1 MLIYLLAFVGGV
13 LTILSPCILPVLP
26 FVFAH
31 ADRPFRRAGLP
42 LLLGMALTFSLV
54 ATAAAYGG
62 HWVVRLNQGGRYVA
76 MARLPDPRPDPA
88 FSGTSRGRHAATRPR
103 RQPPARRPV
112 VARAKHYQILRT
124 RNFHRPAVGS
134 LRRPHPR
141 PHLNRSRHPR
151 PRRALLILAIIL
163 RAWRSHF
170 ARHRALR
177 RKEGLLHHE
186 KFSALRYLD
195 PPHSR
200 CCRNPRSNVA
210 IALGWDTNLLAKFS
224 VVNTAT
230 PKNISS
236 TRSVHPKPAAALAPI
251 NSAEPTPPLADEGPM
266 PELTGAV
273 AWLNS
278 PPLTRDQLRG
288 KVVVIDFWTYSC
300 INCLRAL
307 PYVEGWAAK
316 YKDAGLVVIGV
327 HTPEFAFEKERSNVE
342 QAVRDLKITYPV
354 AIDSNYKIWQA
365 FHNEYWPAHYF
376 IDGQGR
382 IRYHHF
388 GEGEY
393 DESERVIQELLKDNG
408 AKSLADGTIN
418 VSATGAEAAPDLADT
433 RSPET
438 YVGYKRAEHFA
449 SAQLFAQDTRMAYT
463 PFPRLTLNQWALGGS
478 WKVGP
483 ESAVLETAPG
493 KIIYRFHA
501 RDLHLVLGPTKTG
514 KPIRFKV
521 TLDGTAPG
529 GDHGSDTDASGAGTV
544 QGHRLYQLIRQ
555 KGPVEDRTFEIE
567 FQDPGVQAFA
577 FTFG

>member
-76 MARLPDPRPDPA
+76 MVVFLILGLSLLFPELAEVFTRPLVRVGSRLQGGPTTETSISKSFVLGISTGLLWAPCAGPILGLILTGAAIQGPGARSSLLLLSYA
-88 FSGTSRGRHAATRPR
+88 LGAATSLGI
-103 RQPPARRPV
+103 ALFAGKKV
-112 VARAKHYQILRT
+112 FSTMK
-124 RNFHRPAVGS
+124 NS
-134 LRRPHPR
+134 LRFDIWI
-141 PHLNRSRHPR
+141 
-151 PRRALLILAIIL
+151 RRTLGVAVILGVI
-163 RAWRSHF
+163 
-170 ARHRALR
+170 
-177 RKEGLLHHE
+177 
-186 KFSALRYLD
+186 
-195 PPHSR
+195 
-200 CCRNPRSNVA
+200 A

-224 VVNTAT
+224 FVNSATAEEHLIHALGA
-230 PKNISS
+230 P
-236 TRSVHPKPAAALAPI
+236 HPTAALTPV
-251 NSAEPTPPLADEGPM
+251 STAESTPPLADEGPM
-266 PELTGAV
+266 PDLSGAV

-278 PPLTRDQLRG
+278 APLTRDQLRG

-307 PYVEGWAAK
+307 PYVQGWAAK

-327 HTPEFAFEKERSNVE
+327 HTPEFAFEKERANVE
-342 QAVRDLKITYPV
+342 RAVGDLKITYPV

-393 DESERVIQELLKDNG
+393 DESERVIQQLLKDNG
-408 AKSLADGTIN
+408 AKSLADGTIS
-418 VSATGAEAAPDLADT
+418 VTATGAEAAPDLADT

-463 PFPRLTLNQWALGGS
+463 PLPRLTLNQWALGGS

-483 ESAVLETAPG
+483 ESAVLESAPG
-493 KIIYRFHA
+493 KIVYRFHA
-501 RDLHLVLGPTKTG
+501 RDLHLVLGPTKSG
-514 KPIRFKV
+514 KPLRFKV

-529 GDHGSDTDASGAGTV
+529 DDHGSDTDASGAGTV